1 MPTHEY
7 TRPARVT
14 VQTGGPLEVLAE
26 FVMVVA
32 PVAAAAFVLYF
43 VAQWVVAYAIV
54 LGIGLALACGVV
66 VAEVWILH
74 RFCTV
79 LVFRRGVRP
88 ARLAAPVAARA
99 AVAGLTQ
106 AELASVRHILAA
118 MNTPAVQVIETKP
131 PIQVPYVITDAVPV
145 PRKELP

>member
-1 MPTHEY
+1 MPTFY
-7 TRPARVT
+7 RPAKVT
-14 VQTGGPLEVLAE
+14 VSDGGPLELLAE

-32 PVAAAAFVLYF
+32 PVAGAAVALYF

-66 VAEVWILH
+66 IAEVWILH

-118 MNTPAVQVIETKP
+118 MNTPAVQIIENKP
-131 PIQVPYVITDAVPV
+131 PIQVPYTITDAAPV
-145 PRKELP
+145 PRRELP